1 MHSKKH
7 LNNSFAY
14 LLIYIDSLQKHMLD
28 QQFKRQFKRSG
39 GDFKMKDLDSTK
51 KILGIKLRKG
61 GSVGLRRYLSI

>member
-1 MHSKKH
+1 
-7 LNNSFAY
+7 
-14 LLIYIDSLQKHMLD
+14 MLD

>member
-28 QQFKRQFKRSG
+28 QQFKRSG

-51 KILGIKLRKG
+51 KIMDIKLRRG

>member
-1 MHSKKH
+1 MHSKKL

-28 QQFKRQFKRSG
+28 QQFKRWG
-39 GDFKMKDLDSTK
+39 CDFKMKDLYSTK
-51 KILGIKLRKG
+51 KIMGIKLRRG